1 MIINEK
7 EMIKISKIT
16 NSFYE
21 DLKVEFLFHSNHLE
35 GSTFSREN
43 LETLLLNK
51 KVQGEHFFDDVIE
64 TRNSLDVFDKVIA
77 SLEEPLNKFLL
88 FDWHRTLKKGSVDD
102 EIHNIGRWKQFEN
115 RLKGVPL
122 RTAQPYEVDQL
133 MYNLIEDWNDMPN
146 HSLEDIAMFHARFEA
161 IHPFQD
167 GNGHIGRFL
176 ILKQCINSGVDL
188 ISIDSEY
195 EKEYKDSLF
204 VAQTTGDFR
213 SLCDV
218 FEACQKRLDEK
229 MAMYASLLQQ
239 VHRELSDH
247 EDR

>member
-1 MIINEK
+1 MIIANK
-7 EMIKISKIT
+7 EIIKLSKIS

-21 DLKVEFLFHSNHLE
+21 ALKVDFLLHSNRLE
-35 GSTFSREN
+35 GSTFCRDD
-43 LETLLLNK
+43 LEMLLFYN
-51 KVQGEHFFDDVIE
+51 KVQGEHFFDDVVE

-77 SLEEPLNKFLL
+77 SLDDPLNKFLL

-102 EIHNIGRWKQFEN
+102 EIHNTGRWKQFEN

-122 RTAQPYEVDQL
+122 KTAQPYEVDQL
-133 MYNLIEDWNDMPN
+133 MYNLIEDWNDMPT
-146 HSLEDIAMFHARFEA
+146 HSLEDIAAFHARFEA

-167 GNGHIGRFL
+167 GNGRIGRFL

-188 ISIDSEY
+188 ISIDSAY

-204 VAQTTGDFR
+204 EAQTTGDFR

-218 FEACQKRLDEK
+218 FEACQKMLEQK
-229 MAMYASLLQQ
+229 MASYERLLNKIY
-239 VHRELSDH
+239 H
-247 EDR
+247 ETLTNEAY